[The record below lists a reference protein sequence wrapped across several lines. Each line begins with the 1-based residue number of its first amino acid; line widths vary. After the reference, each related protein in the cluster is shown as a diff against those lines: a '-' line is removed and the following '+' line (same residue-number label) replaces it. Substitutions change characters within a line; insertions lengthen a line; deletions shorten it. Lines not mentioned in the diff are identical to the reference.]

1 MMQELSRKLGEMEY
15 DGLITDLTPPTQV
28 GAGTIAKLDAEAVY
42 KRGTVLAKSAKDGKL
57 RILGTTPPTPESGQT
72 ADVYTPDCILCDDT
86 QVGTTDDVTVCVY
99 TAGCFD
105 PEKLAAAKDYTLTEA
120 DKDKLRGYSNVL
132 KAASK

>member
-15 DGLITDLTPPTQV
+15 DGLITGMTPPTQV

-42 KRGTVLAKSAKDGKL
+42 RRGTVLTKSAQDGKL

-86 QVGTTDDVTVCVY
+86 QVGTTDDVAVCVY

-105 PEKLAAAKDYTLTEA
+105 PGKLTIAEGYTLTEA
-120 DKDKLRGYSNVL
+120 DKDKLRGYGIVL
-132 KAASK
+132 RAASK

>member
-1 MMQELSRKLGEMEY
+1 MQELSRKLGEMEY
-15 DGLITDLTPPTQV
+15 DGLITGLTPPTQV

-57 RILGTTPPTPESGQT
+57 RILGTTPPTPESGKT

-105 PEKLAAAKDYTLTEA
+105 PEKLTVAEDYTLTEA
-120 DKDKLRGYSNVL
+120 DKDKLRGYSIVL